1 MSKTRTNGE
10 GSIRERADGRFE
22 VRISG
27 DYDFKKGDYQ
37 RISRYTKT
45 QEEAVALLHTLSHNM
60 NLFPQQNNTSM
71 KLGDWLELWLT
82 IYMKNTLKQSTYI
95 GYEGYIRN
103 HFKPAIGNTELRE
116 LTPRFL
122 QMFYN
127 YKIEQGLSPK
137 TIINMNLCLHKALDQ
152 AMKEGLL
159 SSNPASAI
167 NLSRGQKP
175 QIEIL
180 TRDEQFTLLRASY
193 SHHYGVFIRLVL
205 ATGLRLGELLGLR
218 WEDIDFRSN
227 MLQVNRTLNRLTIPN
242 LPENHVGPRTE
253 IVIQPPKSK
262 NALRSLPLLPP
273 VMQDLLAWRAVQEQ
287 ESIAAGPAY
296 CGSGFIVT
304 NALGGYVE
312 PRTFKDYYDQ
322 VLDLAGL
329 RHFTFH
335 ALRHTFASRAMEQG
349 MDSKTLSILLGH
361 YSVSFTLD
369 TYAHVLNDQKWAG
382 MKLMEELLTIDQTV
396 PANLIYPLIIT
407 PGTDG
412 TFLFTVP
419 DFPQVQ
425 FIAPTLEYGLQS
437 IGEVIREELNGM
449 VYPPPATPVEII
461 IAQPGQMV
469 VQVPV

>member
-10 GSIRERADGRFE
+10 GSIRQRADGRFE

-37 RISRYTKT
+37 RISRYAKT
-45 QEEAVALLHTLSHNM
+45 QEEAVALLHSLAHNM
-60 NLFPQQNNTSM
+60 NLFPQQSNTSM
-71 KLGDWLELWLT
+71 KLGEWMELWLT
-82 IYMKNTLKQSTYI
+82 IYMKNALKQSTYI
-95 GYEGYIRN
+95 SYEGYIKN
-103 HFKPAIGNTELRE
+103 HFKPAIGNADLKE

-127 YKIEQGLSPK
+127 YKIEEGLSPK

-152 AMKEGLL
+152 AMKEGLI
-159 SSNPASAI
+159 SSNPASGI
-167 NLSRGQKP
+167 NLSRGQRP

-180 TRDEQFTLLRASY
+180 TRDEQFALLRASY
-193 SHHYGVFIRLVL
+193 GRHYGVFIRLVL

-218 WEDIDFRSN
+218 WEDIDFRTN
-227 MLQVNRTLNRLTIPN
+227 MLQVNRTLNRLNIPN
-242 LPENHVGPRTE
+242 LPENHTGPRTE
-253 IVIQPPKSK
+253 IVIQPPKTK
-262 NALRSLPLLPP
+262 NAMRSLPLLPA
-273 VMQDLLAWRAVQEQ
+273 VIQDLLVWRAVQEQ
-287 ESIAAGPAY
+287 EAAAAGSAY
-296 CGSGFIVT
+296 SSSGFIVT
-304 NALGGYVE
+304 NALGGYIE
-312 PRTFKDYYDQ
+312 PRTFKDYYNQ
-322 VLDLAGL
+322 ILDLAGL

-369 TYAHVLNDQKWAG
+369 TYAHVLDDHKWDG
-382 MKLMEELLTIDQTV
+382 MKLMEELLTIDQTA
-396 PANLIYPLIIT
+396 PPSFLYPLVIT
-407 PGTDG
+407 PGADG
-412 TFLFTVP
+412 TFLFTAP

-437 IGEVIREELNGM
+437 IAEVIREELSGT
-449 VYPPPATPVEII
+449 VYPPPATPAEMIMV
-461 IAQPGQMV
+461 QPGQMV